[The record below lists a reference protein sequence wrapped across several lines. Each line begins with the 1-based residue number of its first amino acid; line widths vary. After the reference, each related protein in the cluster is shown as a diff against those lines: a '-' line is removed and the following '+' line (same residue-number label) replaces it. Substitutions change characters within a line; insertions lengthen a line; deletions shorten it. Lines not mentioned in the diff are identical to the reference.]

1 MSRNREK
8 ADQDEAQRTG
18 SGGMLVL
25 FRTLRQP
32 PFARE
37 KAVDG
42 QSPRAAQD
50 QREQTCNRACGVKGV
65 WAG

>member
-1 MSRNREK
+1 MV
-8 ADQDEAQRTG
+8 
-18 SGGMLVL
+18 VL

-50 QREQTCNRACGVKGV
+50 QREQTCNIKEVDLVTR
-65 WAG
+65 WAELRPVLESIRSC